1 MLSSDV
7 VSYFV
12 RLRFL
17 RNFRIAKETVAD
29 SPVQVDSSN
38 MNDSEVQCPSCGE
51 WFAISVVAPEDYGS
65 QMDYDCEVC

>member
-1 MLSSDV
+1 MRVFGGKDLD
-7 VSYFV
+7 
-12 RLRFL
+12 
-17 RNFRIAKETVAD
+17 FRIAKETVAD